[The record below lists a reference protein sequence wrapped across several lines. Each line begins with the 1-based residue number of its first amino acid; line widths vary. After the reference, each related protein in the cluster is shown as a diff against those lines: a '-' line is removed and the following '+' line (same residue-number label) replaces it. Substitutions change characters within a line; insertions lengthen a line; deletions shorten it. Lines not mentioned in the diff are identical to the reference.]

1 LFEPVKAVFGA
12 VLETV
17 LPADCL
23 VCEGILPW
31 RQEGG
36 VCFPCWD
43 RLPWSPRA
51 HAPGGGAAR
60 AHATRGGRARGAHAP
75 PAIVS
80 ALEYKDDARRLIQ
93 ALKFAGF
100 DPLGVPLGR
109 ACAARCAALLED
121 LPPADVVVP
130 VPLHW
135 TRRFRR
141 GFNQAELLA
150 RGVASARGLPCV
162 PDLLRRVRRGRR
174 QRGLSRHARRAA
186 FAGVFAASPPARGLR
201 VLIVD
206 DVVTTGATIAAC
218 AAALAAAGGAPAGAF
233 TVARTPRL
241 RREYGNSP

>member
-1 LFEPVKAVFGA
+1 LFEPVKALLGA

-23 VCEGILPW
+23 VCEGTLPW

-36 VCFPCWD
+36 VCLPCWE
-43 RLPWSPRA
+43 RLPWAPRLQ
-51 HAPGGGAAR
+51 HPHPR
-60 AHATRGGRARGAHAP
+60 

-80 ALEYKDDARRLIQ
+80 ALEYRDDARRLIH
-93 ALKFAGF
+93 ALKFEGF
-100 DPLGVPLGR
+100 DPLGAPLGR
-109 ACAARCAALLED
+109 AGAERCAPLLD
-121 LPPADVVVP
+121 ALPPADVVVP

-150 RGVASARGLPCV
+150 RGVARARGLPCA

-186 FAGVFAASPPARGLR
+186 FAGVFAASPGARGAR
-201 VLIVD
+201 VLLVD
-206 DVVTTGATIAAC
+206 DVITTGATIAAC
-218 AAALAAAGGAPAGAF
+218 AVALAAAGAAPAGAF
-233 TVARTPRL
+233 TVARTPRIH
-241 RREYGNSP
+241 RVSP